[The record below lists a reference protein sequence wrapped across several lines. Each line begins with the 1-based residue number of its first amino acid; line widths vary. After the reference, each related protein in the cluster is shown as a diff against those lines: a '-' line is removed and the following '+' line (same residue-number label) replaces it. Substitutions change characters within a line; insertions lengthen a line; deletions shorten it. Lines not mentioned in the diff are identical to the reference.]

1 MRYSEF
7 KTEAEFK
14 KYLRREKILM
24 AEYFEKFEPRYDLYS
39 NEVIKYKD
47 RASYLST
54 YFNDKRNMS
63 KWLKIQDKETSLNF
77 IKNRFKFRKVKQR
90 FVYEEVDYKFDNLD
104 EAIIGIDTREK
115 NRLDLKGIKTI
126 KHKFDFGDYGFI
138 NEPYFCNI
146 FFERKSI
153 TDLWGTMSK
162 GYDRFCR
169 EIERAKD
176 SGAYVIVMIDYAY
189 SKATGYNFNKKYSK
203 STSKFIFHRIRKML
217 QTYDNVQ
224 FVFSGGRDQSEYLIK
239 KIGLI
244 GEKAKTYDIQ
254 YLLDT
259 KKIK

>member
-1 MRYSEF
+1 
-7 KTEAEFK
+7 
-14 KYLRREKILM
+14 
-24 AEYFEKFEPRYDLYS
+24 
-39 NEVIKYKD
+39 
-47 RASYLST
+47 
-54 YFNDKRNMS
+54 
-63 KWLKIQDKETSLNF
+63 
-77 IKNRFKFRKVKQR
+77 
-90 FVYEEVDYKFDNLD
+90 
-104 EAIIGIDTREK
+104 
-115 NRLDLKGIKTI
+115 
-126 KHKFDFGDYGFI
+126 
-138 NEPYFCNI
+138 
-146 FFERKSI
+146 
-153 TDLWGTMSK
+153 MSK